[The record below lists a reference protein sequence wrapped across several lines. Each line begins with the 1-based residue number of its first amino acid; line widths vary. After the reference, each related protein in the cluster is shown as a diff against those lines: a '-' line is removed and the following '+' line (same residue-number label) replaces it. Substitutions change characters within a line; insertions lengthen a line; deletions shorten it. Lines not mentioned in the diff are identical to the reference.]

1 MDLRQPVDAKAAGLM
16 TLLCL
21 VWAVQQVLMK
31 ASAGDVSPLLQIA
44 IRSAVAALL
53 VAGLLT
59 WRGGWPGASTSTSP
73 PGLASATGEGG
84 ATEANWHLGPGLL
97 VGLLFAAEFAA
108 VGLAVDH
115 TTASRMVVFLYTSPI
130 FAALG
135 LAWWLPSE
143 RLKLSQWIGIAL
155 AFLGLALAFL
165 WRDVPGSP
173 QDAAAARATAVGDA
187 WALLGGLMWG
197 LTTVVV
203 RCTSMSKAT
212 ASLTLLYQLVG
223 AALLLGALAPWMG
236 HTVLKSTALAWSS
249 LIFQSFIGAFAS
261 FLAWFWLLR
270 RYLASRLGVF
280 VFFTPLF
287 GVMLGTLLLGE
298 RLETGFM
305 IGALMVMLGIVLVT
319 AGEWLLARR
328 LR

>member
-1 MDLRQPVDAKAAGLM
+1 METRRPVDAKAAGLM
-16 TLLCL
+16 ILLCL

-31 ASAGDVSPLLQIA
+31 ASAGDVSPLLQIS

-59 WRGGWPGASTSTSP
+59 WRGGWPGSDAH
-73 PGLASATGEGG
+73 
-84 ATEANWHLGPGLL
+84 WHLGPGLL

-115 TTASRMVVFLYTSPI
+115 TTASRIVVFLYTSPI

-143 RLKLSQWIGIAL
+143 RLKLTQWVGIVV

-173 QDAAAARATAVGDA
+173 QDAAAATASTATAVGDA

-203 RCTSMSKAT
+203 RCTTLSKAT

-223 AALLLGALAPWMG
+223 AAVLLGALAPWMG
-236 HTVLKSTALAWSS
+236 HTVLKATALTWSS
-249 LIFQSFIGAFAS
+249 LIFQSLIGAFAS

-287 GVMLGTLLLGE
+287 GVMLGTLVLGE
-298 RLETGFM
+298 RLEAGFLV
-305 IGALMVMLGIVLVT
+305 GAVMVMLGILFVT

-328 LR
+328 PR